1 MQEPRKGLIEL
12 ERPPVIE
19 PAALVRLVTPAD
31 TQNAVDESLDEM
43 RRLAWTA
50 GADIQCTVVQ
60 RRERPC
66 PATHIGSGK
75 LEALKNAC
83 EELGVTTILVDSD
96 LTPTQGANMEDALGR
111 KVVDRTQLILD
122 IFAQRARTAEGK
134 LQVELAQL
142 QYLLPRLTGRGAVM
156 RQQGGIGIRGPG
168 EQKLEVDR
176 RVIRDRIARLQRSL
190 ETVRKHRQVQRKQ
203 RGAVGSA
210 AIALVGYTN
219 AGKSSLLNALTGAE
233 AFVEDKLFATLDPLT
248 RRCKLPAGQ
257 TAFFSDTVGFVDRLP
272 HSLVAAF
279 RATLEA
285 VAEADVLLLV
295 VDAAHEGAPDRIRTV
310 HEVLREIEAADKA
323 TIVVLNKADVAD
335 PEVLEDL
342 ALRQRR
348 AGLDAVATS
357 ARTGEG
363 LDALLRRVQDMLGQ
377 GRRRVRLRLPHAE
390 GALIARLHEE
400 GGVRAIDYTNDAV
413 LIEAEVGEALY
424 QTIAPYL
431 VKIEAEAEADDAPD
445 AGGTE

>member
-1 MQEPRKGLIEL
+1 M

-19 PAALVRLVTPAD
+19 LAALVRLVTPAD
-31 TQNAVDESLDEM
+31 TQDEVDESLDEM

-50 GADIQCTVVQ
+50 GADIRCTVVQ

-75 LEALKNAC
+75 LEERKNAC
-83 EELGVTTILVDSD
+83 EELGVTTVLVDSD

-176 RVIRDRIARLQRSL
+176 RVIRDRIARLQRNL

-203 RGAVGSA
+203 RGAAGSA

-285 VAEADVLLLV
+285 VVEADVLLLV

-310 HEVLREIEAADKA
+310 HEVLREIEATDKP

-335 PEVLEDL
+335 PEVLADL
-342 ALRQRR
+342 ALQQRR

-363 LDALLRRVQDMLGQ
+363 LDALLRRVQEMLGQ
-377 GRRRVRLRLPHAE
+377 GRRRVYLRFPHAE

-400 GGVRAIDYTNDAV
+400 GGVREIDYTDDAV
-413 LIEAEVGEALY
+413 LVEAEVGEALY
-424 QTIAPYL
+424 QAVAPYL
-431 VKIEAEAEADDAPD
+431 VERETNADDAPD
-445 AGGTE
+445 AGVSE

>member
-1 MQEPRKGLIEL
+1 M

-31 TQNAVDESLDEM
+31 TQDEVDESLEEM

-50 GADIQCTVVQ
+50 GADIRCTVVQ

-66 PATHIGSGK
+66 PATHIGPGK

-176 RVIRDRIARLQRSL
+176 RVIRDRIARLQRNL

-203 RGAVGSA
+203 RGAAGSA

-248 RRCKLPAGQ
+248 RRCRLPAGQ

-285 VAEADVLLLV
+285 VSEADVLLLV
-295 VDAAHEGAPDRIRTV
+295 VDAAHEGAPDRIWTV
-310 HEVLREIEAADKA
+310 HEVLREIEATDKPM
-323 TIVVLNKADVAD
+323 IVVLNKADVAD

-342 ALRQRR
+342 ALQQRR

-357 ARTGEG
+357 ARTGDG

-377 GRRRVRLRLPHAE
+377 GRRRVHLRLPHAE

-400 GGVRAIDYTNDAV
+400 GGVRSIDYTDEAV
-413 LIEAEVGEALY
+413 LVEAEVGEALY
-424 QTIAPYL
+424 QAVTPYL
-431 VKIEAEAEADDAPD
+431 VESETGADDAPD